1 MSNATARRRV
11 ASRMT
16 PEELLILDAIIAI
29 EDLQNDPRL
38 SRALGLLEQARDA
51 VSDFVDGVGVET
63 SRAADT
69 ELAIKV
75 VVDSHPLDAMVEEL
89 QAGDVRSKALE
100 AAVAMADKR
109 EPLWDTLQRAEHFE
123 AYLLS
128 LPRVKA
134 ALRA

>member
-1 MSNATARRRV
+1 MRNDQARRRV

-16 PEELLILDAIIAI
+16 PEELLILDAITAI
-29 EDLQNDPRL
+29 EDLQNDSRL

-51 VSDFVDGVGVET
+51 VSDFVDGVGIET
-63 SRAADT
+63 ADFVI
-69 ELAIKV
+69 EMA
-75 VVDSHPLDAMVEEL
+75 VDSRPLDAMVEGL
-89 QAGDVRSKALE
+89 QAGDIRSKALE

-123 AYLLS
+123 AYLLG
-128 LPRVKA
+128 LPGVKA

>member
-11 ASRMT
+11 TSRMT

-29 EDLQNDPRL
+29 EDLQNDSRL
-38 SRALGLLEQARDA
+38 SRALGLREQAKEA

-63 SRAADT
+63 ADIVI
-69 ELAIKV
+69 EMA
-75 VVDSHPLDAMVEEL
+75 VDSRPLDAMVEEL
-89 QAGDVRSKALE
+89 QAGDIRSKALE

-109 EPLWDTLQRAEHFE
+109 EPIRDTLQRAEHFE
-123 AYLLS
+123 AYLLG
-128 LPRVKA
+128 LPGVKA